1 MGSCRLLS
9 TLVITLLLIPR
20 LQGSVVNKSETS
32 MNTLRYRLRN
42 KVLHDLLISERC
54 LEDKLLREKRDISM
68 NSRSEILRDVELK
81 FYDYLIDQLME
92 CRQGKRTTIAYTN
105 PETPVTT
112 KTKSTL
118 SATANT
124 TSTLPRAQ
132 RTTTP
137 IMTTGASRATT
148 HTASTST
155 SLTTTMPQCK
165 LQNGWRL
172 WQFSTYILP
181 WTQKCWA
188 VKFCRHLGSPG
199 ELACFSL
206 AHVLCYLSI
215 KTSNHKLAT
224 SNR

>member
-1 MGSCRLLS
+1 MMSMQSLIYFSFFLQMGSCRLLS

-42 KVLHDLLISERC
+42 KVLHDLLISEGC

-92 CRQGKRTTIAYTN
+92 CRQGKETTIAYTN
-105 PETPVTT
+105 PETPLTT

-137 IMTTGASRATT
+137 IMTTGASRVTT

-165 LQNGWRL
+165 LQNG
-172 WQFSTYILP
+172 
-181 WTQKCWA
+181 
-188 VKFCRHLGSPG
+188 
-199 ELACFSL
+199 
-206 AHVLCYLSI
+206 
-215 KTSNHKLAT
+215 
-224 SNR
+224 

>member
-1 MGSCRLLS
+1 MMSMQSLIYFSFFLQMGSCRPLS
-9 TLVITLLLIPR
+9 TLVSTLLLIPR

-42 KVLHDLLISERC
+42 KVLHDLLISEGC

-92 CRQGKRTTIAYTN
+92 CCQGKKTTIAYTN
-105 PETPVTT
+105 PETPLTT

-137 IMTTGASRATT
+137 IMTTGPSRETT
-148 HTASTST
+148 HTASTS
-155 SLTTTMPQCK
+155 SALTTTMPQCK
-165 LQNGWRL
+165 LQNG
-172 WQFSTYILP
+172 
-181 WTQKCWA
+181 
-188 VKFCRHLGSPG
+188 
-199 ELACFSL
+199 
-206 AHVLCYLSI
+206 
-215 KTSNHKLAT
+215 
-224 SNR
+224 